1 MAKRAIFVPDVNFW
15 EQLDEDVLKP
25 CDREISEEGMKDK
38 EQQDEGNE
46 EEDEEIAKN
55 SGDVDKDD
63 GEEEDEDNL
72 VEKEME
78 GTYVGTVARELQSN
92 IEERN
97 KTTASSDLSVYQYS
111 VDSEK
116 CDGHESDHDENGN
129 NNVQVSASIYVLILI
144 NLSGSFRCIGGFNE
158 VQFKGFGYY

>member
-1 MAKRAIFVPDVNFW
+1 MHEEEK
-15 EQLDEDVLKP
+15 ED
-25 CDREISEEGMKDK
+25 
-38 EQQDEGNE
+38 
-46 EEDEEIAKN
+46 EDEEKKDEEKEDKDEEKEEDDEKIAKD

-97 KTTASSDLSVYQYS
+97 KTTAASDRSVYQYS

-116 CDGHESDHDENGN
+116 CDGHDSDRDENGN
-129 NNVQVSASIYVLILI
+129 NNVQVNASIYVLILI

-158 VQFKGFGYY
+158 VKFKGFGYC